1 MAFYTSYGAAGE
13 VTGSCH
19 LLEIGKI
26 KILIDC
32 GMFQGAEESM
42 NFEPFLFDP
51 KEINYLI
58 VTHAHLDHIGRI
70 PLLVKEGF
78 HGKIVST
85 HATYSI
91 AKLML
96 KNSAGILENKKEK
109 LYTSEDVAPALN
121 LFGTFLESDESIII
135 EDNIKI
141 SFKNAGHIL
150 GAISAKIGFFDENQ
164 EKSVIFSGDIGQS
177 ERIITSKIE
186 YWERANYVFVESTYG
201 SSLHDILHISKE
213 YFKEQIL
220 NTLYNGGTVVIP
232 SFALERTQE
241 ILYLL
246 NEMSNEGSLEGYSVY
261 LDSPL
266 AIDVTKTFL
275 DFPELFSKEV
285 QQSLQEDNNPFEF
298 KELIQ
303 TYSKN
308 ASQQINT
315 TTTPKVIIAGSGM
328 CEGGRVG
335 YHLLRY
341 ISDPKNLVLFVGY
354 QVHSTMGNKI
364 SNGKQSIKILG
375 VKTKIEAQ
383 IAHVAGFSAHADQK
397 EILKWIESIK
407 DLYCV
412 YLIHGEKGPLQVL
425 KEEVQTKL
433 KEKVHIVKLGE
444 SIHL

>member
-1 MAFYTSYGAAGE
+1 MAHYTSYGAAGE

-42 NFEPFLFDP
+42 NFEPFLFNP
-51 KEINYLI
+51 KDINYLI

-78 HGKIVST
+78 QGKIIST

-96 KNSAGILENKKEK
+96 KNSAGILESKKEK
-109 LYTSEDVAPALN
+109 LYTSEDIEPALN
-121 LFGTFLESDESIII
+121 LFGTFLESDNSILL
-135 EDNIKI
+135 ENNITI

-150 GAISAKIGFFDENQ
+150 GSVSVKIEFFDENQ
-164 EKSVIFSGDIGQS
+164 EKSIIFSGDIGQS
-177 ERIITSKIE
+177 QRIITAPIE
-186 YWERANYVFVESTYG
+186 YWNKANYLFVESTYG
-201 SSLHDILHISKE
+201 ASLHEVLHISKE

-220 NTLYNGGTVVIP
+220 KTLHNGGTVVIP

-246 NEMSNEGSLEGYSVY
+246 NEMSNMGDLEGYPVY

-275 DFPELFSKEV
+275 FYPKLFSKEV
-285 QQSLQEDNNPFEF
+285 QESLQNDNNPFEF

-303 TYSKN
+303 TYTKN

-315 TTTPKVIIAGSGM
+315 STGAKVIIAGSGM

-341 ISDPKNLVLFVGY
+341 ISDPNNLILFVGY
-354 QVHSTMGNKI
+354 QVDSTMGNKI
-364 SNGKQSIKILG
+364 SSGKEYIKIMG
-375 VKTKIEAQ
+375 TKSKIEAQ
-383 IAHVAGFSAHADQK
+383 VAHVAGFSAHADQE
-397 EILKWIESIK
+397 EILKWVDSIE
-407 DLYCV
+407 DLYCI

-425 KEEVQTKL
+425 KEKIKSQL
-433 KEKVHIVKLGE
+433 QEKVHIVKFGE
-444 SIHL
+444 TIHL